1 MTYHFKT
8 LAAALLATTI
18 SSAVVAQSVGIDGA
32 ADTTAPV
39 GADGDVGATGAAAG
53 SVMPGDDA
61 GVESGASDY
70 AATPGAAAQGD
81 ATMESGASDYAMGAD
96 ASVDDSAIDYS
107 LFLASITSPA
117 DVSSELS
124 GLNGD
129 FTVNTVLL
137 SDIEE
142 HAADMSIDNTLDEQE
157 DRIADLRSEI
167 EAHDELSAAVEDE
180 GYAVED
186 VVAVSASLAGDEV
199 TVFIDDRG

>member
-18 SSAVVAQSVGIDGA
+18 SSAAVAQVDTDG
-32 ADTTAPV
+32 DTTATA
-39 GADGDVGATGAAAG
+39 GTNSANVGATGAATG
-53 SVMPGDDA
+53 SVMPGDNA

-81 ATMESGASDYAMGAD
+81 AAIDSGASDYAMGAD
-96 ASVDDSAIDYS
+96 ASVDDNAIEYS

-117 DVSSELS
+117 DVASELS
-124 GLNGD
+124 SLNGD
-129 FTVNTVLL
+129 FAVNTVLL

-157 DRIADLRSEI
+157 DRIADLRGEI

-199 TVFIDDRG
+199 TVFIDDRS